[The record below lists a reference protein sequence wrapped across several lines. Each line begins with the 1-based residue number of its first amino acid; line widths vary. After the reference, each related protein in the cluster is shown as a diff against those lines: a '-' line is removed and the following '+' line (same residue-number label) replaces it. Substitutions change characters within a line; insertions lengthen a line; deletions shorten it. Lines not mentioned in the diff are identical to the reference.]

1 MLTPVQVATGAGEMY
16 SDEVQQ
22 IQNLSHHGTQQLLA
36 DLEYFCNVLAALGVA
51 LPAGLSTWQ
60 VLIPSSVCLF
70 HSSSFVCSVLADG
83 RCCQSAATLGKARK
97 PPVIFTNPTC

>member
-1 MLTPVQVATGAGEMY
+1 MQVATGAAEMY

-22 IQNLSHHGTQQLLA
+22 IHNLSHHGTQQLLA

-60 VLIPSSVCLF
+60 VITHHVLIWVTGVEALF
-70 HSSSFVCSVLADG
+70 ENTKGVLADG
-83 RCCQSAATLGKARK
+83 RCR
-97 PPVIFTNPTC
+97 